1 MKASPYISEVVSTFR
16 DSADPVKAIPMKAYM
31 KQKFEYWGIKSPE
44 RRELSKPFL
53 SKSSRPVNE
62 ELWNIILELWD
73 QPEREFQYF
82 AMDLFSKYNKE
93 PDKNWI
99 NYYELLI
106 TKKSWWDTV
115 DFIAASLVG
124 NYFKMFPE
132 MIKPITEKWMASQNL
147 WLQRSCLIFQLKY
160 KNEVDTELLASFII
174 PLSVSKEFFIT
185 KAIGWSLRQY
195 SKFNAEWVLNFVN
208 KIPLQPLSKR
218 EALRIIT

>member
-1 MKASPYISEVVSTFR
+1 MNIYTKDIIQVFKGAYNVDNMDAMS
-16 DSADPVKAIPMKAYM
+16 AYM
-31 KQKFEYWGIKSPE
+31 KNKFEYLGIKSPE
-44 RRELSKPFL
+44 RKVLGKPFL
-53 SKSSRPVNE
+53 IKSALPPVDK
-62 ELWNIILELWD
+62 LWTIMQELWD
-73 QPEREFQYF
+73 LPEREFQYF
-82 AMDLFSKYNKE
+82 AMELFSKYNKE
-93 PDKNWI
+93 PEKNWI
-99 NYYELLI
+99 DHFEFMI
-106 TKKSWWDTV
+106 TQKSWWDTV
-115 DFIAASLVG
+115 DFIAGSLVG

-132 MIKPITEKWMASQNL
+132 MIKPITDKWMASQNL

-208 KIPLQPLSKR
+208 KTPLQPLSKR